1 MWSTRAFFTPVEFY
15 IGHMMIKHVPLVV
28 LALIG
33 PLTAAAQARKQIPLP
48 AAQGIL
54 QEFLEAQK
62 LTLGDVVM
70 IHAYIGSVA
79 GYDGYRAAYA
89 QFFGDQPNKPAHTTL
104 QVVLPAARR
113 GALVEIDLIAV
124 RPM

>member
-1 MWSTRAFFTPVEFY
+1 MWSTRPFSMPFEFY
-15 IGHMMIKHVPLVV
+15 IGHMVIKYLPLVAI
-28 LALIG
+28 ALIG
-33 PLTAAAQARKQIPLP
+33 PLTAAAQERKQIPLP
-48 AAQGIL
+48 AAQGI
-54 QEFLEAQK
+54 
-62 LTLGDVVM
+62 
-70 IHAYIGSVA
+70 GSAA

-113 GALVEIDLIAV
+113 GALIEIDLIAV